1 MTVVHGVS
9 EYYNGLDI
17 YIYRPDLFE
26 YGTTLQIVPMSNQ
39 QVMNQIT
46 CFQNNGSVNGTT
58 TIQSLF
64 PDLTLFTNLSSLT
77 YARGVLVDNW
87 SYNVT
92 EYNRTNYYNF
102 YVNHITGEPVQYVM
116 FGYDSLFV
124 RIIVVTLAFSK
135 LTERRARTTTSTCLT
150 TCTSAPSLSIPLCLM
165 SRLTFHAVHSR
176 KLQVESTRGKFCF
189 Y

>member
-1 MTVVHGVS
+1 MVIAHMLS

-87 SYNVT
+87 SYNLT

-124 RIIVVTLAFSK
+124 RSARGNSCDDRGSPTAGLA
-135 LTERRARTTTSTCLT
+135 LRRVRARLHVLQHR
-150 TCTSAPSLSIPLCLM
+150 AVRSLCIRCPI
-165 SRLTFHAVHSR
+165 
-176 KLQVESTRGKFCF
+176 
-189 Y
+189 

>member
-1 MTVVHGVS
+1 MRCSMVMAHTLS

-87 SYNVT
+87 SYNLT

-124 RIIVVTLAFSK
+124 RSARGNCCDDSDSPTAGLA
-135 LTERRARTTTSTCLT
+135 LRPVRA
-150 TCTSAPSLSIPLCLM
+150 
-165 SRLTFHAVHSR
+165 
-176 KLQVESTRGKFCF
+176 
-189 Y
+189 